1 MSYLRTACALSLF
14 CLLAAP
20 AALAEWEGEVRTVEG
35 VTTVVNPEVPA
46 DGEVSV
52 ELRELWRVGG
62 DDDEDVLF
70 GVISQFL
77 HDEQSNIYLLDSQ
90 LSEVLVFSPDGE
102 LLNTL
107 GREGEGPGEFT
118 SGTDMFWAPGGDVGV
133 VQVFPGKIVL
143 LTREG
148 DPAGTYAMTFRDG
161 AGFQVAAKAEG
172 LGERIILA
180 GSTSSMEDGK
190 QMSIAYLKAYDIDGN
205 ELAHFHEEAREQ
217 RYGGWEFREETFSD
231 FQRRWA
237 SAPDGRVA
245 AFLSFADYRIHVWN
259 ADGSLDRVIERPDYA
274 PVERTGEEKK
284 RFQTFYDRITSWN
297 PGSTFVTND
306 HHQTLTQMFFRE
318 GGTLWVRSGRDTWRA
333 EAGTF
338 TAFDVF
344 DREGRYVKRVHLRAD
359 AHPID
364 DGLFLVGDR
373 AYVVTDLFS
382 AMMSSFGGSDE
393 EDTGAEAEPVAVIA
407 HEWELEGF

>member
-1 MSYLRTACALSLF
+1 MRFPRFACVLSF
-14 CLLAAP
+14 VCLLTAP
-20 AALAEWEGEVRTVEG
+20 SVFAEWGGEILTFEG
-35 VTTVVNPEVPA
+35 VTTVVNPESPA

-62 DDDEDVLF
+62 DDEDVMF

-77 HDEQSNIYLLDSQ
+77 HDDAANIYLLDGQ

-102 LLNTL
+102 LLRTL
-107 GREGEGPGEFT
+107 GRAGEGPGEFT
-118 SGTDMFWAPGGDVGV
+118 GGTDMFWAPGGDIGV
-133 VQVFPGKIVL
+133 VQIFPGKIVL

-148 DPAGTYAMTFRDG
+148 DPSGTFSMPFRDG
-161 AGFQVAAKAEG
+161 AGFQVAARAVG
-172 LGERIILA
+172 QDGRIILA

-190 QMSIAYLKAYDIDGN
+190 QMSLAYLKAYDMDGN

-237 SAPDGRVA
+237 AAPDGRVA

-259 ADGSLDRVIERPDYA
+259 ADGSLDRIIERPSY
-274 PVERTGEEKK
+274 PLVERTGQEKK
-284 RFQTFYDRITSWN
+284 RFQAFYDRITSWN
-297 PGSTFVTND
+297 PGSTFVVNE
-306 HHQTLTQMFFRE
+306 HHQTLTQMFFRDD
-318 GGTLWVRSGRDTWRA
+318 GTLWVRSSRDTWRA
-333 EAGTF
+333 GEGAF

-344 DREGRYVKRVHLRAD
+344 DREGHYVKRVQLQAD
-359 AHPID
+359 AHPVE
-364 DGLFLVGDR
+364 DGLFFVGDR

-382 AMMSSFGGSDE
+382 AMMSSVGGDE
-393 EDTGAEAEPVAVIA
+393 TENADMEMEPVSVIA
-407 HEWELEGF
+407 FEVELGAF